1 MKTVADDIVVI
12 GAGGFGRETLDVIE
26 AVNADAGAPRWR
38 VLGVVD
44 DAPAPIHLERL
55 AARGYR
61 HLGGVDAAERVL
73 STAFVVV
80 AIGAP
85 AVRARV
91 AAHLEATGATSA
103 TLVHPRAV
111 LGSEVTVGVGSVV
124 CAGVQVST
132 NVRLGRRVHL
142 NPGAIVGHDTVLEDD
157 VSVNPGAVLSGE
169 VRVSERTLVGAG
181 AVVLQGLRV
190 GADAVIG
197 AAACVTRDV
206 SDGVVVKGVPAR

>member
-44 DAPAPIHLERL
+44 DAPAAIHLERL

-61 HLGGVDAAERVL
+61 HLGGIDAAAHVL
-73 STAFVVV
+73 SAAFVVV

-85 AVRARV
+85 AVRSHIAAR
-91 AAHLEATGATSA
+91 LDATGGAPA

-111 LGSEVTVGVGSVV
+111 LGSQVTVGAGSVV
-124 CAGVQVST
+124 CAGVQIST

-206 SDGVVVKGVPAR
+206 ADGVVVKGVPAR